1 MRIGQRDISFD
12 HPPYIIAEVGV
23 NHDGSP
29 GRAIQLTQLA
39 ARSGADAVKFQLF
52 EADRLMSRAAKLAA
66 YQKAAGETDP
76 VEMLRRL
83 ELPISE
89 LAACAAEAKSLGIHA
104 IVSVFS
110 VELVEVAERV
120 AWDAYKTASPDIIN
134 RPLLDA
140 LAATGKPL
148 IVSTGAST
156 LPEVGRMLTWLKD
169 IHERLAVLHCVSAY
183 PTPAEHAAPFGVHAI
198 AQVYNGAVGYSDHTS
213 EVEFGRFMVGCR
225 CVMLEKH
232 LTYDRSAKG
241 PDHAA
246 SLDPDGFA
254 EYVKQAREGWENH
267 HEARVML
274 RELTPE
280 MREQFEREAPGMLEL
295 VARTSRGLDPA
306 DLGAP
311 IEKVVLD
318 IEQDVR
324 RVSRQSLTAT
334 RELPAGHTLTRGDLT
349 IKRPG
354 TGIPPYELAGVL
366 GQRLARPV
374 EADMPLM
381 PADVRAAP

>member
-1 MRIGQRDISFD
+1 MRIGHRDIGFD

-29 GRAIQLTQLA
+29 ERAVELTRLA
-39 ARSGADAVKFQLF
+39 AHAGADAVKFQLF

-83 ELPISE
+83 ELPIAD
-89 LAACAAEAKSLGIHA
+89 LAACASEARRLGIHA

-110 VELVEVAERV
+110 VELVGVAEQV

-134 RPLLDA
+134 KPLLDA

-156 LPEVGRMLTWLKD
+156 LPEVGRMLTWLRD
-169 IHERLAVLHCVSAY
+169 IHEKLAVLHCVSAY
-183 PTPAEHAAPFGVHAI
+183 PTPPEHAAPFGVHAI
-198 AQVYNGAVGYSDHTS
+198 AQIYSGAVGYSDHTS
-213 EVEFGRFMVGCR
+213 AVEFGRFMVGCR

-232 LTYDRSAKG
+232 LTYDRNAKG

-246 SLDPDGFA
+246 SLDPGGFA
-254 EYVKQAREGWENH
+254 EYVTQAREDWQNH

-280 MREQFEREAPGMLEL
+280 MRERFEREAPGMLEM

-306 DLGAP
+306 DFGAP

-324 RVSRQSLTAT
+324 RVSRQSLTTT
-334 RELPAGHTLTRGDLT
+334 RALPAGHTLVRGDLT

-354 TGIPPYELAGVL
+354 TGIPPYELSNVIGEC
-366 GQRLARPV
+366 LARTV
-374 EADMPLM
+374 EEDMPL
-381 PADVRAAP
+381 AIDDIAGAC